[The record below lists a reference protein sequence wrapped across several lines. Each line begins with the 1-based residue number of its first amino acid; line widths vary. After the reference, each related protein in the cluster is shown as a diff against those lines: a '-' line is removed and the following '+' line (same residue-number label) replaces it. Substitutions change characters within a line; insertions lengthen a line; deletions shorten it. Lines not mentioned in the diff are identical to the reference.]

1 MAQTV
6 TAPRGTQDIVPP
18 ESRRWSELEARIRSL
33 SDRFGYAEIRTPAF
47 EATELFVRGV
57 GDATDIVEKEMYT
70 FRDRGD
76 RELTLRPEWTAPVVR
91 AALERRLLDGE
102 TRLFYIGPIFRYER
116 PQKGRYRQSHQF
128 GVECFG
134 AAGSEAD
141 VEVISMAW
149 ELTRAYG
156 LNDVVLN
163 VNSIGDAA
171 CRPVYRQALL
181 DHFRPHA
188 HELSEESRRRL
199 ERNPLRVLDSK
210 DPADRPFVESAPAF
224 EGSLCDACREHFEA
238 LKAYLNAIGIPYVV
252 NSRIVRGLDYY
263 NRTVFEITSG
273 ALGAQSTVCG
283 GGRYDGLV
291 KELGGP
297 AVPAVGFALGLERFL
312 LILDALGQA
321 AERPRSGVQVIAL
334 GQAALSQLVPLI
346 ARLRDTLSQP
356 VFADY
361 SDRKLLAQLKIA
373 DRNRARYALVAGS
386 NELAAGHV
394 LLRDLTDR
402 SERAL
407 PTQSLE
413 GPGVDLAAIF
423 GQNEAP

>member
-33 SDRFGYAEIRTPAF
+33 ADRFGYAEIRTPAF

-91 AALERRLLDGE
+91 AALERRLLDAE

-156 LNDVVLN
+156 LSDVVLN

-188 HELSEESRRRL
+188 GQLSEESRRRL

-210 DPADRPFVESAPAF
+210 DPADRPFVETAPAF
-224 EGSLCDACREHFEA
+224 EGSLCDACRDHFEA
-238 LKAYLNAIGIPYVV
+238 LKAYLERDRNTVRRQLPY
-252 NSRIVRGLDYY
+252 R
-263 NRTVFEITSG
+263 
-273 ALGAQSTVCG
+273 A
-283 GGRYDGLV
+283 
-291 KELGGP
+291 
-297 AVPAVGFALGLERFL
+297 
-312 LILDALGQA
+312 
-321 AERPRSGVQVIAL
+321 RPRLLQ
-334 GQAALSQLVPLI
+334 PY
-346 ARLRDTLSQP
+346 RLRDYIRRVGCAKHRLRRRTVRRAGQGARRTGGTGGR
-356 VFADY
+356 F
-361 SDRKLLAQLKIA
+361 RT
-373 DRNRARYALVAGS
+373 RARTF
-386 NELAAGHV
+386 LADPG
-394 LLRDLTDR
+394 RDGPSRGAAAQRGASDCLGTG
-402 SERAL
+402 RAL
-407 PTQSLE
+407 PARSADRTASRNAFPTGLRRLLGSQVARTTQGRRPQRGALRVGGRQQRTRGE
-413 GPGVDLAAIF
+413 ATCCYAI
-423 GQNEAP
+423 

>member
-1 MAQTV
+1 
-6 TAPRGTQDIVPP
+6 AP
-18 ESRRWSELEARIRSL
+18 
-33 SDRFGYAEIRTPAF
+33 
-47 EATELFVRGV
+47 
-57 GDATDIVEKEMYT
+57 
-70 FRDRGD
+70 
-76 RELTLRPEWTAPVVR
+76 
-91 AALERRLLDGE
+91 
-102 TRLFYIGPIFRYER
+102 
-116 PQKGRYRQSHQF
+116 
-128 GVECFG
+128 
-134 AAGSEAD
+134 
-141 VEVISMAW
+141 
-149 ELTRAYG
+149 
-156 LNDVVLN
+156 
-163 VNSIGDAA
+163 
-171 CRPVYRQALL
+171 
-181 DHFRPHA
+181 
-188 HELSEESRRRL
+188 ELSEESRRRL

-224 EGSLCDACREHFEA
+224 ESSLCDACRDHFEA

-312 LILDALGQA
+312 LILDAMGQA

-373 DRNRARYALVAGS
+373 DRNGARYALVAGS